1 MRGNN
6 KYCKFDMTFKIKH
19 VKDYEVV
26 HWSNTGKGWRS
37 KANYCK
43 YLQENKKDQ
52 NDICLT
58 CGALMLLWSLIT
70 YSIDF
75 SPLKFEFNSFILHNQ
90 TWLLTTRNKMSFV
103 HFNQH
108 VCCERTTKSKHNQ
121 SWTLYVFLVKHT
133 HTHTQKGTFKFHNAI
148 NHIHPHILT
157 HTHGFWRHH
166 Q

>member
-1 MRGNN
+1 MCNITQCVIWRRPFIVMRGNN

-133 HTHTQKGTFKFHNAI
+133 HTHKREHLNFTT
-148 NHIHPHILT
+148 P
-157 HTHGFWRHH
+157 
-166 Q
+166 